1 LFVSKARHKSM
12 CKNAANPSF
21 NVDAPHIAP
30 RARSAPRVFAR
41 MTRRAAAR
49 QLTLR

>member
-1 LFVSKARHKSM
+1 MAEP
-12 CKNAANPSF
+12 NWSF

-30 RARSAPRVFAR
+30 RARIAPRVHAR
-41 MTRRAAAR
+41 VSRQAAAR